1 MPYIPQLPPAQGK
14 NTTPDT
20 LLEYLYNELQVIS
33 NVVNA
38 GRFQAIRLDV
48 LQFEPPR
55 PAEGD
60 IAHFADNVVNP
71 QGGLYSYENG
81 SWHKL

>member
-1 MPYIPQLPPAQGK
+1 MPYIPQLPPANSK
-14 NTTPDT
+14 DATIDT
-20 LLEYLYNELQVIS
+20 VLEYLYNELQVIS

-48 LQFEPPR
+48 LFEEPPR
-55 PAEGD
+55 PTDGD

-71 QGGLYSYENG
+71 QGGLYSFENG
-81 SWHKL
+81 NWFKL